1 MGVHKKFFNYRP
13 KVLESITE
21 SMRPRNF
28 VETDS
33 VRKYLQARAVRVT
46 SDSEVTVVYDKE
58 NYTDGKKIHV
68 SPVEA
73 ARYAETHE
81 EALMMLAGFVFHE
94 ALHIIKTDFD
104 IYEEYKMGHFDGKI
118 LPEPLPKYSSYR
130 INILSIV
137 EDGAIEEWGKK
148 EYPAFLKQSIDF
160 ANEVS
165 FAHRKSL
172 TEMYEERVHPIDIL
186 YEAFTSYIIMGE
198 DPEFPPDLEGYE
210 TLYYECRPLL
220 ARAKHMDSAK
230 ERCRIAEDIFQ
241 KIKPVVVKE
250 LGKSDHFSVYMP
262 AKPSKHEAFDPKKQ
276 LEAQAAKAAVD
287 AAVAQGGTEAPA
299 QKQLTKDEML
309 EMLVP
314 AGDDEEGF
322 TLEELLGAAARDIY
336 DKEIDEEYSNQLVLN
351 IDKMNSTS
359 LGAMH
364 NTIKVKFTSAEPS
377 EYDQYYAEHRRR
389 VSRLRPKIKI
399 LQKSILSVIQREH
412 DTTVRN
418 LYAGNQY
425 REPFRADKKCCAI
438 RKDLSDEADLF
449 IFVLVDASGSMTPEI
464 ETIKDALTMFS
475 EVCRSLSLPITVMTH
490 MASANKVTINT
501 LIDGNMRKNTFAGIE
516 TFTTG
521 GGTRD
526 GVALMS
532 VAEYLKT
539 RRETQKILIAISDG
553 QPWHTCQLEM
563 NDELYAIAAGAGV
576 SASDAKEFF
585 SEYSNFSNSDIRNVI
600 RKTGIRPVGVALA
613 PTMEDAQKL
622 NENIKG
628 LYPESFATDLNHL
641 AKKLSDLI
649 GKRMFDI

>member
-1 MGVHKKFFNYRP
+1 MEIHKKFFNYRP
-13 KVLESITE
+13 KVLQSIEE
-21 SMRPRNF
+21 SMNPRRF
-28 VETDS
+28 IEADS
-33 VRKYLQARAVRVT
+33 VRKYLQERAVRVT

-68 SPVEA
+68 SPAEA

-94 ALHIIKTDFD
+94 ALHIIRTDFT
-104 IYEEYKMGHFDGKI
+104 IYEEYRMGHFDGKI

-130 INILSIV
+130 TNILSII

-148 EYPAFLKQSIDF
+148 EFPAFLKQSIEF
-160 ANEVS
+160 ANDVS
-165 FAHRKSL
+165 FAHQKTL
-172 TEMYEERVHPIDIL
+172 AQMYEERVHSIDIL
-186 YEAFTSYIIMGE
+186 FAAFTGYMIME
-198 DPEFPPDLEGYE
+198 KDPELPPELEGYE

-220 ARAKHMDSAK
+220 TRAKHMEPAS
-230 ERCRIAEDIFQ
+230 ERCRIAEEIFQ
-241 KIKPVVVKE
+241 RIKPVVDEE
-250 LGKSDHFSVYMP
+250 LGKSKHFSVYMP
-262 AKPSKHEAFDPKKQ
+262 AKPSKHDGFDPKKQ
-276 LEAQAAKAAVD
+276 HEAQPAPG
-287 AAVAQGGTEAPA
+287 AVAQDPA
-299 QKQLTKDEML
+299 AEKQSGRLTDEQL
-309 EMLVP
+309 QMLVP

-336 DKEIDEEYSNQLVLN
+336 DKEIDEEYANQLVLDIN
-351 IDKMNSTS
+351 KMNHTS
-359 LGAMH
+359 LGALH
-364 NTIKVKFTSAEPS
+364 NTIKVKFQSAEPS

-389 VSRLRPKIKI
+389 VSRMRSKIRL
-399 LQKSILSVIQREH
+399 LQKSMLSVIQREH
-412 DTTVRN
+412 DTTVRK

-425 REPFRADKKCCAI
+425 KEPFRADKKCCSI

-475 EVCRSLSLPITVMTH
+475 EVCRSLSLPLTVMTH
-490 MASANKVTINT
+490 MASANTVTIKI

-516 TFTTG
+516 AFTTG

-526 GVALMS
+526 GVALMNA
-532 VAEYLKT
+532 AEYLKT
-539 RRETQKILIAISDG
+539 RHESQKLLIVISDG
-553 QPWHTCQLEM
+553 QPWHTCRLEM
-563 NDELYAIAAGAGV
+563 NDELYAVAAGAGV
-576 SASDAKEFF
+576 RMADAAEFF

-613 PTMEDAQKL
+613 PTMEDAQLL
-622 NENIKG
+622 NENIHG
-628 LYPESFATDLNHL
+628 LYPESFATDLGHL

>member
-13 KVLESITE
+13 KVLETISE
-21 SMRPRNF
+21 SMSPRNF
-28 VETDS
+28 IETDS

-46 SDSEVTVVYDKE
+46 SDSEITVVYDKE

-68 SPVEA
+68 SPIEA
-73 ARYAETHE
+73 ARYAETQE

-94 ALHIIKTDFD
+94 ALHIIRTDFD

-148 EYPAFLKQSIDF
+148 EFPAFLKQSINF

-165 FAHRKSL
+165 FSHRKSL
-172 TEMYEERVHPIDIL
+172 KEMYDERVHPIDIL
-186 YEAFTSYIIMGE
+186 YESFTEYIIMGV
-198 DPEFPPDLEGYE
+198 DPEFPRELEGYE

-220 ARAKHMDSAK
+220 SRAKHMDSAK

-241 KIKPVVVKE
+241 RIKPVVVKE
-250 LGKSDHFSVYMP
+250 LGKSDHFSVYIP
-262 AKPSKHEAFDPKKQ
+262 AKPSKHESFDPKKQ
-276 LEAQAAKAAVD
+276 LEMQAAKKSA
-287 AAVAQGGTEAPA
+287 EADSA
-299 QKQLTKDEML
+299 DDMAGASARKELTKDELL

-314 AGDDEEGF
+314 VGDDEEGF

-336 DKEIDEEYSNQLVLN
+336 DKEIDEEYSNQLVLD
-351 IDKMNSTS
+351 IDRMNVSS

-364 NTIKVKFTSAEPS
+364 NTIKVKFTAAEPS
-377 EYDQYYAEHRRR
+377 EYDQFYAEHRRR
-389 VSRLRPKIKI
+389 ISRLRPKIKI

-425 REPFRADKKCCAI
+425 REPFRADKKCCSI

-449 IFVLVDASGSMTPEI
+449 IFVLVDASGSMTAEI

-475 EVCRSLSLPITVMTH
+475 EVCRSLNLPITVMTH
-490 MASANKVTINT
+490 MASANKVTIKT

-526 GVALMS
+526 GVALMN
-532 VAEYLKT
+532 VAEYLRT

-563 NDELYAIAAGAGV
+563 NDELYAIAASAGV

-613 PTMEDAQKL
+613 PSMEDAQKL
-622 NENIKG
+622 NENIRG

>member
-21 SMRPRNF
+21 SMNPRAF
-28 VETDS
+28 IETES
-33 VRKYLQARAVRVT
+33 VRKYLQARAARVA

-73 ARYAETHE
+73 ARYAKTHE
-81 EALMMLAGFVFHE
+81 EALMVLAGYVFHE
-94 ALHIIKTDFD
+94 ALHIIRTDFD
-104 IYEEYKMGHFDGKI
+104 IYEEYRMGHFDGKI

-130 INILSIV
+130 INVLSII

-148 EYPAFLKQSIDF
+148 EYPAFLKQSIEF

-165 FAHRKSL
+165 FSHRKSL
-172 TEMYEERVHPIDIL
+172 TQMYEERVHAIDIL
-186 YEAFTSYIIMGE
+186 FEAFTDYMIMGV
-198 DPEFPPDLEGYE
+198 DPEFPADMEGHE

-220 ARAKHMDSAK
+220 ARAKRMDPAK

-276 LEAQAAKAAVD
+276 LEAQEARAEEEEQAAKRP
-287 AAVAQGGTEAPA
+287 QEAN
-299 QKQLTKDEML
+299 KKLTKDELM

-314 AGDDEEGF
+314 VGAGEEGF
-322 TLEELLGAAARDIY
+322 TIEELLGAAARDIY
-336 DKEIDEEYSNQLVLN
+336 DKEIDEEYANQLILDIN
-351 IDKMNSTS
+351 NMNRTS
-359 LGAMH
+359 LGSMH
-364 NTIKVKFTSAEPS
+364 NTIKVKFTSADPE
-377 EYDQYYAEHRRR
+377 EYEQYYAEHRRR
-389 VSRLRPKIKI
+389 VSRLRPKIKM
-399 LQKSILSVIQREH
+399 LQKSILAVIQREH
-412 DTTVRN
+412 DTTTRN

-425 REPFRADKKCCAI
+425 RQPFRADKKCCAI

-526 GVALMS
+526 GVALMN
-532 VAEYLKT
+532 VAEYLRT

-553 QPWHTCQLEM
+553 QPWHTCQLDM

-576 SASDAKEFF
+576 SAADAKEFF

-622 NENIKG
+622 NENISG

>member
-1 MGVHKKFFNYRP
+1 MG
-13 KVLESITE
+13 
-21 SMRPRNF
+21 
-28 VETDS
+28 
-33 VRKYLQARAVRVT
+33 
-46 SDSEVTVVYDKE
+46 KE
-58 NYTDGKKIHV
+58 GI
-68 SPVEA
+68 SC
-73 ARYAETHE
+73 
-81 EALMMLAGFVFHE
+81 F
-94 ALHIIKTDFD
+94 
-104 IYEEYKMGHFDGKI
+104 
-118 LPEPLPKYSSYR
+118 S
-130 INILSIV
+130 
-137 EDGAIEEWGKK
+137 
-148 EYPAFLKQSIDF
+148 KQSIDF

-287 AAVAQGGTEAPA
+287 AAVAQGGTAAPA

-364 NTIKVKFTSAEPS
+364 NTIKVKFTSADPS

-585 SEYSNFSNSDIRNVI
+585 SAYSNFSNSDIRNVI

>member
-13 KVLESITE
+13 KVLEAISE
-21 SMRPRNF
+21 SMSPRNF
-28 VETDS
+28 IETDS

-46 SDSEVTVVYDKE
+46 SDSEITVVYDKE

-73 ARYAETHE
+73 ARYAETQE

-94 ALHIIKTDFD
+94 ALHIIRTDFD

-148 EYPAFLKQSIDF
+148 EFPAFLKQSINF

-165 FAHRKSL
+165 FSHRRSL
-172 TEMYEERVHPIDIL
+172 KEMYDERVHPIDIL
-186 YEAFTSYIIMGE
+186 YEAFTEYIIMGV
-198 DPEFPPDLEGYE
+198 DSEFSRDLEGYE

-220 ARAKHMDSAK
+220 SRAKHMDSAK

-241 KIKPVVVKE
+241 LIKPVVVKE

-262 AKPSKHEAFDPKKQ
+262 AKPSKHESFDPKKQ
-276 LEAQAAKAAVD
+276 LEMQAAKKSAEAD
-287 AAVAQGGTEAPA
+287 AADDMAGASA
-299 QKQLTKDEML
+299 RRKLTKDEML

-314 AGDDEEGF
+314 VGDDEEGF

-336 DKEIDEEYSNQLVLN
+336 DKEIDEEYSNQLILD
-351 IDKMNSTS
+351 IDRMNVSS
-359 LGAMH
+359 LGVMH
-364 NTIKVKFTSAEPS
+364 NTIKVKFTAAEPS
-377 EYDQYYAEHRRR
+377 EYDQFYAEHRRR
-389 VSRLRPKIKI
+389 ISRLRPKIKI

-412 DTTVRN
+412 DTTARN

-425 REPFRADKKCCAI
+425 REPFRVDKKCCAI

-449 IFVLVDASGSMTPEI
+449 IFVLVDASGSMTAEI

-475 EVCRSLSLPITVMTH
+475 EVCRSLNLPITVMTH
-490 MASANKVTINT
+490 MASANKVTIKT

-526 GVALMS
+526 GVALMN

-539 RRETQKILIAISDG
+539 RKETQKILIAVSDG

-563 NDELYAIAAGAGV
+563 NDELYTIAASAGV

-622 NENIKG
+622 NDNIHG